1 LTQPITVNIPH
12 ELGAAEARRRI
23 ERGFGEL
30 GGSLPGG
37 GFAQLKQS
45 WAGNRMSFSAQ
56 VMGQSVSGTIDVLE
70 KAVNLQLILP
80 PFLAMIA
87 GKIKGRLQKQGTLL
101 LEKK

>member
-1 LTQPITVNIPH
+1 MTQPITVNIPH
-12 ELGAAEARRRI
+12 ELGAAEAKRRI

-45 WAGNRMSFSAQ
+45 WSGDRMSFSAQ
-56 VMGQSVSGTIDVLE
+56 VMGQSISGTIDVLDR
-70 KAVNLQLILP
+70 AVNLQLVLP

>member
-1 LTQPITVNIPH
+1 MTQPITVNIPH
-12 ELGAAEARRRI
+12 SLGTAEAKRRI

-45 WAGNRMSFSAQ
+45 WTGDTMSFSAQ
-56 VMGQSVSGTIDVLE
+56 VMGQSVSGTIDVLDA
-70 KAVNLQLILP
+70 AVNLKLILP
-80 PFLAMIA
+80 PFLAMLA
-87 GKIKGRLQKQGTLL
+87 GKIKGKIEQKGTLL